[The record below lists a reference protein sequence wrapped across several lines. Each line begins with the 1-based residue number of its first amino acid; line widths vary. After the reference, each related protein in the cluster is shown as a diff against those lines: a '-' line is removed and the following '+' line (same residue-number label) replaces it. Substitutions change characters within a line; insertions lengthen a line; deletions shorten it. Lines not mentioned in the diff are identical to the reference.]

1 MKSKL
6 AGLGDLS
13 NGGNSQV
20 AGRRNQERLLK
31 KKIAKILANCRSHN
45 RWKRGKFIG
54 KILKNQA
61 PGASETLH

>member
-1 MKSKL
+1 MKTKL
-6 AGLGDLS
+6 AGLGNLS
-13 NGGNSQV
+13 NGGNDQV
-20 AGRRNQERLLK
+20 GRRRNQKRLLK

-61 PGASETLH
+61 QGASET